1 MLRRGAVRSR
11 RPGAFPVP
19 DNAAP
24 FVGRHSEIAVLRAE
38 LATVRAGRPRLV
50 LVDGPAGIGK
60 SAVLDHFLSEESDL
74 TVLRA
79 TGGQGGAFVAF
90 GVPDQLMRRAGVS
103 NSRLLASRNRSL
115 PAEGPVGRG
124 GRMP

>member
-1 MLRRGAVRSR
+1 MT
-11 RPGAFPVP
+11 VP

-24 FVGRHSEIAVLRAE
+24 FVGRHAEIAVLRAE
-38 LATVRAGRPRLV
+38 LATVRAGQPRLV

-79 TGGQGGAFVAF
+79 TGEQWEAFVAF
-90 GVPDQLMRRAGVS
+90 GVADQLMRGQA
-103 NSRLLASRNRSL
+103 
-115 PAEGPVGRG
+115 
-124 GRMP
+124 